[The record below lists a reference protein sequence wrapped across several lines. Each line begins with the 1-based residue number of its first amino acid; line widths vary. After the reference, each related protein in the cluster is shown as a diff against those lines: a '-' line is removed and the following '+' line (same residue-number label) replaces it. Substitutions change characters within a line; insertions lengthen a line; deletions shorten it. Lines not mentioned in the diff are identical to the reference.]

1 MAEVLKYINP
11 FDAASTNV
19 FPSCEEPRDN
29 EEYCCG
35 QQVGKTG
42 TASESHVL
50 SSPFRRTKVP
60 AERKAVHNPHAGQGL
75 WTVTEV

>member
-19 FPSCEEPRDN
+19 FPSCKEPRDN

-35 QQVGKTG
+35 RQVGKTG
-42 TASESHVL
+42 MASESHVL

-60 AERKAVHNPHAGQGL
+60 AERKTDRNLHAGQGL
-75 WTVTEV
+75 RTVTKV